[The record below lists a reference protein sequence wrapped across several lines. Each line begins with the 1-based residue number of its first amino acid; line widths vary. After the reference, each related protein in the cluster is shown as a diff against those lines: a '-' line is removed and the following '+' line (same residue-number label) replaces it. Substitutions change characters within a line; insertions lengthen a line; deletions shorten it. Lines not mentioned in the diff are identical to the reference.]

1 MEHPISPLAALIREE
16 IASGGPLPFRRFME
30 LALYHPQYGYYRRA
44 RDPFGKSGDFY
55 TAAQLQPVFGI
66 LIAAAVRALWE
77 EFGRPAD
84 FAVVDLGAG
93 RAEMAAAF
101 SEWRYVPV
109 DMSRGALPERFTGVV
124 FANEFFDAL
133 PVDAAVW
140 RGGGFRQMLVGLED
154 GRFRWVEGGAVA
166 PEAAEYIARYLA
178 PCEEG
183 CLVEIDLEALAWIER
198 IARSIERGCL
208 LTIDYGYTRRERARF
223 PQGTLMSY
231 RRHSALEDVLA
242 EPGER
247 DITAHVCFTA
257 LEEHGRRCGLAPVR
271 FETLAQTLLEAGKAD
286 EFAAA
291 LAAESPAA
299 EAARRLQLKTLLFGM
314 GETFRTLLL
323 RKVERGEDGSGGS
336 GD

>member
-16 IASGGPLPFRRFME
+16 IASGGPLPFRRFMD

-77 EFGRPAD
+77 ELGRPAD
-84 FAVVDLGAG
+84 FAVGDLGAG

-101 SEWRYVPV
+101 SEWRYLPV
-109 DMSRGALPERFTGVV
+109 DVSRNALPERFTGVV

-133 PVDAAVW
+133 PVDAAVC
-140 RGGGFRQMLVGLED
+140 RNGGFRQMLVGLED

-183 CLVEIDLEALAWIER
+183 CLVEINLEALAWIER

-208 LTIDYGYTRRERARF
+208 LTIDYGYTRRERRRF

-231 RRHSALEDVLA
+231 RRHSAIENVLE

-271 FETLAQTLLEAGKAD
+271 FETLAQTLLQTGQAD

-299 EAARRLQLKTLLFGM
+299 EARRRLQLKTLLFGM
-314 GETFRTLLL
+314 GETFRTLLQ
-323 RKVERGEDGSGGS
+323 RKVERGKDGSGGS